1 MRALGSQAIVVIMP
15 DISRVRTEACSI
27 WGVVGERP
35 DSNNCLGLL
44 IICDTVWNMQS
55 YGMLLDTLDIG
66 FADA

>member
-15 DISRVRTEACSI
+15 DISHVKTEACSI
-27 WGVVGERP
+27 WGVVGEMP
-35 DSNNCLGLL
+35 DSNNCLGLP
-44 IICDTVWNMQS
+44 IICNTVWNKKS